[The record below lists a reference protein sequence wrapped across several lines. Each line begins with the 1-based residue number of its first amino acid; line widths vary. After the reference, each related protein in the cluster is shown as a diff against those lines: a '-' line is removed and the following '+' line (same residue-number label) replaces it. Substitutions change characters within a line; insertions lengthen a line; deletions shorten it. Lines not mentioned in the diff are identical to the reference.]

1 MDFPFFA
8 LSKVPVEKEL
18 EFKIGKL
25 SIQIRPSATG
35 IATMYDKEI
44 ILYVASLM
52 NQAIQRGE
60 EVDQN
65 FTFTAHDFF
74 RITGVARPS
83 KRDYDRFT
91 DALERLQGTQ
101 IKTNIQTGSKIEK
114 GWFSWLSEATAEYA
128 VLPSG
133 EQQLRVVKVRLC
145 PWLHRAIQLDGHI
158 YHYHHDYF
166 RLGTI
171 ERRHLRD
178 RALPLRRRRDRVPD
192 GTPVAQGRLDGQPL
206 EVQAASESGRS
217 PRRPARIST
226 LAQRRRSERS
236 TSRYAGPPGV
246 ESRHDRRFDA
256 AQPRRRP
263 VFSRLRRL
271 NAAQFGA
278 AECSPA
284 CSLEIASR
292 SDTAARLHAALQDRC
307 AIVARKGASTPA
319 IMDDGAPAAPFYT
332 AVLSSGS
339 NDADS
344 GGPGYAPRIVFAT
357 RCRRDMCFGSC
368 PMIVEQPN

>member
-1 MDFPFFA
+1 MASKQAIILRQGNLFEPDSPLHGKVRGERSVMDFPFFA
-8 LSKVPVEKEL
+8 LSKIPVEKEL

-52 NQAIQRGE
+52 AQAIGRGE

-74 RITGVARPS
+74 RITGVGRPS

-101 IKTNIQTGSKIEK
+101 IKTNIQTGQKIEK

-128 VLPSG
+128 VMPNG
-133 EQQLRVVKVRLC
+133 EQGPLRIVKVRLC

-171 ERRHLRD
+171 ERRIYEIAHCHCDGDAIEIPLDALALKVGSTSSPSKFKQHLKAVETSD
-178 RALPLRRRRDRVPD
+178 ALPEYKMTLKEVEPSEIRYDTRGRRIAARDVVVVLTPR
-192 GTPVAQGRLDGQPL
+192 GRTPVSGVIEA
-206 EVQAASESGRS
+206 QAA
-217 PRRPARIST
+217 
-226 LAQRRRSERS
+226 
-236 TSRYAGPPGV
+236 
-246 ESRHDRRFDA
+246 
-256 AQPRRRP
+256 
-263 VFSRLRRL
+263 
-271 NAAQFGA
+271 
-278 AECSPA
+278 
-284 CSLEIASR
+284 
-292 SDTAARLHAALQDRC
+292 
-307 AIVARKGASTPA
+307 
-319 IMDDGAPAAPFYT
+319 
-332 AVLSSGS
+332 
-339 NDADS
+339 
-344 GGPGYAPRIVFAT
+344 
-357 RCRRDMCFGSC
+357 
-368 PMIVEQPN
+368 

>member
-1 MDFPFFA
+1 MTSKQQIVLRQGNLFEPDSPLHGKVRGERSVMDFPFFA

-171 ERRHLRD
+171 ERRLYEIAHCHCEGEEIEFPIELMSRKVGSTANPSKFKQHLKAVETRD
-178 RALPLRRRRDRVPD
+178 DLPEYRLSLKDVVPSE
-192 GTPVAQGRLDGQPL
+192 TRLDTRGRRVTNLDTIVVLTPRNRASSPL
-206 EVQAASESGRS
+206 LEAQAA
-217 PRRPARIST
+217 
-226 LAQRRRSERS
+226 
-236 TSRYAGPPGV
+236 
-246 ESRHDRRFDA
+246 
-256 AQPRRRP
+256 
-263 VFSRLRRL
+263 
-271 NAAQFGA
+271 
-278 AECSPA
+278 
-284 CSLEIASR
+284 
-292 SDTAARLHAALQDRC
+292 
-307 AIVARKGASTPA
+307 
-319 IMDDGAPAAPFYT
+319 
-332 AVLSSGS
+332 
-339 NDADS
+339 
-344 GGPGYAPRIVFAT
+344 
-357 RCRRDMCFGSC
+357 
-368 PMIVEQPN
+368 

>member
-1 MDFPFFA
+1 MLRYHRLLAPKGNGMAGKQSIILKQGNLFEPDSPLHGKVRGERSVMDFPFFA

-25 SIQIRPSATG
+25 NIQIRPSATG

-52 NQAIQRGE
+52 AQAVSRGE

-128 VLPSG
+128 VMPNG
-133 EQQLRVVKVRLC
+133 EQQLRIVKVRLC

-158 YHYHHDYF
+158 YHYNHDYF

-171 ERRHLRD
+171 ERRLYEIAHCHCEGDAIELPLAALALKVGSTAPLSKFKQHLKAVEASDDLPEYKVSLRD
-178 RALPLRRRRDRVPD
+178 VIPH
-192 GTPVAQGRLDGQPL
+192 
-206 EVQAASESGRS
+206 
-217 PRRPARIST
+217 
-226 LAQRRRSERS
+226 
-236 TSRYAGPPGV
+236 V
-246 ESRHDRRFDA
+246 ERFDTRGRRITKPDTVVVLA
-256 AQPRRRP
+256 PRHRP
-263 VFSRLRRL
+263 
-271 NAAQFGA
+271 NAAMLEAVA
-278 AECSPA
+278 A
-284 CSLEIASR
+284 
-292 SDTAARLHAALQDRC
+292 
-307 AIVARKGASTPA
+307 
-319 IMDDGAPAAPFYT
+319 
-332 AVLSSGS
+332 
-339 NDADS
+339 
-344 GGPGYAPRIVFAT
+344 
-357 RCRRDMCFGSC
+357 
-368 PMIVEQPN
+368 

>member
-1 MDFPFFA
+1 MSNKQAITMRQGNLFEPDSPLHGKVRGERSVMDFPFFA

-52 NQAIQRGE
+52 NQAIQKGE

-171 ERRHLRD
+171 ERRLYEIAHCHCEGEEIE
-178 RALPLRRRRDRVPD
+178 LPLELLSRKVGSTANPSKFKQHLKAVEASDDLPEYKVTLKEVVPSE
-192 GTPVAQGRLDGQPL
+192 TRLDTRGRRITKLDTIVVLTPRGRAYVPAL
-206 EVQAASESGRS
+206 EAQAA
-217 PRRPARIST
+217 
-226 LAQRRRSERS
+226 
-236 TSRYAGPPGV
+236 
-246 ESRHDRRFDA
+246 
-256 AQPRRRP
+256 
-263 VFSRLRRL
+263 
-271 NAAQFGA
+271 
-278 AECSPA
+278 
-284 CSLEIASR
+284 
-292 SDTAARLHAALQDRC
+292 
-307 AIVARKGASTPA
+307 
-319 IMDDGAPAAPFYT
+319 
-332 AVLSSGS
+332 
-339 NDADS
+339 
-344 GGPGYAPRIVFAT
+344 
-357 RCRRDMCFGSC
+357 
-368 PMIVEQPN
+368 

>member
-1 MDFPFFA
+1 MSKQAIVTRQGNPFEPNSPLHGKVRGERSVMDFPFFA
-8 LSKVPVEKEL
+8 LSKVPIERQL

-52 NQAIQRGE
+52 AQAISRGE

-128 VLPSG
+128 VLPNG

-171 ERRHLRD
+171 ERRLYEIAHCHCEGEEIELPIELLSKKVGSTAEGSKFKQHLKAVEARD
-178 RALPLRRRRDRVPD
+178 DLPEYKLTLKEIVPSE
-192 GTPVAQGRLDGQPL
+192 PRLDTR
-206 EVQAASESGRS
+206 GRRVTKLDTVVVLT
-217 PRRPARIST
+217 PR
-226 LAQRRRSERS
+226 
-236 TSRYAGPPGV
+236 
-246 ESRHDRRFDA
+246 
-256 AQPRRRP
+256 
-263 VFSRLRRL
+263 
-271 NAAQFGA
+271 NGA
-278 AECSPA
+278 
-284 CSLEIASR
+284 
-292 SDTAARLHAALQDRC
+292 TTARLETQ
-307 AIVARKGASTPA
+307 
-319 IMDDGAPAAPFYT
+319 
-332 AVLSSGS
+332 AV
-339 NDADS
+339 
-344 GGPGYAPRIVFAT
+344 
-357 RCRRDMCFGSC
+357 
-368 PMIVEQPN
+368 